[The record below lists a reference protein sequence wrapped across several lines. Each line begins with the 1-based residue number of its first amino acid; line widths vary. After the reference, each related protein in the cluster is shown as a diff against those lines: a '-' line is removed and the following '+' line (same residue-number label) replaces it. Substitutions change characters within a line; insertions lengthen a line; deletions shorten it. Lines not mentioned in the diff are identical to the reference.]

1 MVRVEGSEMP
11 SRIEPLEP
19 GESDDEEVNEIL
31 RQFEDG
37 WWADTAMMGTIGHQP
52 DLLKSIIPVFEAFF
66 AGGRIEPHLFEMMR
80 LKTGEINRCAYCASV
95 RSQSVRDEVGPKE
108 DALFGDIDRDEFNRR
123 EELGVELAEQMAG
136 DPNYISDEFF
146 EELHEEF
153 TDAEIVELVF
163 ACSVFNFGNKFNIT
177 MTLDAEEGSQYPTGL
192 EYPLEDPEDV
202 KAPSSDD

>member
-1 MVRVEGSEMP
+1 MP

-31 RQFEDG
+31 EQFVDG

-66 AGGRIEPHLFEMMR
+66 AGGRIEPELFEMMR

-108 DALFGDIDRDEFNRR
+108 DALFGEIDAGGLTAR
-123 EELGVELAEQMAG
+123 ERLGIELAEQMAG
-136 DPNYISDEFF
+136 DPNYIADEFF
-146 EELHEEF
+146 DELHEEF
-153 TDAEIVELVF
+153 TDEEIVELVF

-177 MTLDAEEGSQYPTGL
+177 AVAARKPTAFSRVEEARKLDLTPNQTGNQSHGSRSGR
-192 EYPLEDPEDV
+192 
-202 KAPSSDD
+202 

>member
-1 MVRVEGSEMP
+1 MECSEMP

-19 GESDDEEVNEIL
+19 GESDDQEVNEIL

-37 WWADTAMMGTIGHQP
+37 WWADTAMMGTIGRQP
-52 DLLKSIIPVFEAFF
+52 DLLKSIIPVFESFF

-108 DALFGDIDRDEFNRR
+108 DALFGDIDKDEFSRR

-136 DPNYISDEFF
+136 DPNYITDEFF
-146 EELHEEF
+146 AELHEEF
-153 TDAEIVELVF
+153 TDEEIVELVF

-192 EYPLEDPEDV
+192 EYPLDDPEDV